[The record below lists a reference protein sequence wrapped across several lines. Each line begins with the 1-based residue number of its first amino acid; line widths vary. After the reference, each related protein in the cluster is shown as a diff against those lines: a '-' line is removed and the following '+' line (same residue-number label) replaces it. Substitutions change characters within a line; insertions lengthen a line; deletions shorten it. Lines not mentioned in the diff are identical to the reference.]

1 MHIHQLAAA
10 QVHARTIIYSYN
22 RLSERLSAGGALLA
36 DQCTEHEQLYSSNMK
51 LIVVYL
57 LICCATET
65 VHCGRQWQLWRD
77 YLKKLTSYG
86 DREITSDKSQSS
98 FVTIAKKV
106 CESIVESSC
115 EHYQSYG
122 DRRLVMPI

>member
-1 MHIHQLAAA
+1 MRANIA
-10 QVHARTIIYSYN
+10 IN
-22 RLSERLSAGGALLA
+22 RLSERLSAGGALA
-36 DQCTEHEQLYSSNMK
+36 DQCAEHEQLYSSIMK
-51 LIVVYL
+51 LIAVCL
-57 LICCATET
+57 LICCATGT
-65 VHCGRQWQLWRD
+65 VHCSRQRQLWRD

-115 EHYQSYG
+115 EHY
-122 DRRLVMPI
+122 